1 MDSSKAEKAF
11 GRKGAS
17 LQQAMKETI
26 AWLKEDIEGKK
37 KTTLMEK
44 KNGKDIQRSLH
55 RENR

>member
-11 GRKGAS
+11 GWKGTS

-26 AWLKEDIEGKK
+26 TWLKEDIAKK
-37 KTTLMEK
+37 ITLMEK